1 MAQKTTP
8 APIGTRLARL
18 REARGLSAQQLAD
31 RLEGSG
37 ITRSMITN
45 LETGR
50 KRDLTSTEVLQ
61 IASGLEVSIW
71 ALIVDT
77 SNPWGALD
85 IPGLY
90 NLPSNLTI
98 ADAVANRWGD
108 VFGSDVGDIPR
119 AVKELGEYTN
129 QTFLALKRYTRR
141 ALDLDA
147 GAGNSDDSIHEFNEL
162 YVPDGSLADSPHLES
177 ARFQYRNAFEAAVHM
192 LSARTWLEQNEDE
205 RLAAIPADVWR
216 FAEQLRDVVTLLA
229 RFYED
234 EAAVATLEGI
244 DAMRIPDLFYQ
255 TSRMIDLLEEV
266 DRGET
271 P

>member
-1 MAQKTTP
+1 M
-8 APIGTRLARL
+8 

-90 NLPSNLTI
+90 NPL
-98 ADAVANRWGD
+98 
-108 VFGSDVGDIPR
+108 
-119 AVKELGEYTN
+119 
-129 QTFLALKRYTRR
+129 
-141 ALDLDA
+141 
-147 GAGNSDDSIHEFNEL
+147 
-162 YVPDGSLADSPHLES
+162 
-177 ARFQYRNAFEAAVHM
+177 
-192 LSARTWLEQNEDE
+192 
-205 RLAAIPADVWR
+205 
-216 FAEQLRDVVTLLA
+216 
-229 RFYED
+229 
-234 EAAVATLEGI
+234 
-244 DAMRIPDLFYQ
+244 
-255 TSRMIDLLEEV
+255 
-266 DRGET
+266 
-271 P
+271 